1 MSIDNHRH
9 PDHLLFLHIQKTAG
23 STTHNIIERQYRKS
37 EIFNIYH
44 AVKGLEQFNAL
55 TTQDITKLKII
66 KGHFAFGIEQRLP
79 GSYEYITILRDPV
92 DRVISH
98 YYHAFEEKNHWHYN
112 ELHRRKLTF
121 EDVLDEGTL
130 PNLEN
135 NMVRMLS
142 GNNRIPFGSC
152 TREMLDKAN
161 DNLEKHFAVIG
172 LQSRFD
178 EFIIECAERYGW
190 RNFLWYRK
198 HRVGK
203 TRPKKESV
211 NGSVLEKIHKCTV
224 LDQELYDR
232 WKPVIEK
239 RISDKGA
246 EFAERVARFKKNN
259 SRINKYFGWWP
270 KSLTP

>member
-1 MSIDNHRH
+1 MSIDNLRI

-23 STTHNIIERQYRKS
+23 TTTHNIIERQYSKS

-44 AVKGLEQFNAL
+44 AVNGLEQFNAL
-55 TTQDITKLKII
+55 SADELTKLKII

-98 YYHAFEEKNHWHYN
+98 FYHAFEDKNHWQYN
-112 ELHRRKLTF
+112 EIQSRKLTL

-130 PNLEN
+130 PNLDN
-135 NMVRMLS
+135 NIIRMLS

-172 LQSRFD
+172 LQSKFD
-178 EFIIECAERYGW
+178 EFIIECAERYNW
-190 RNFLWYRK
+190 TKFLWYRK

-203 TRPKKESV
+203 TRPKKELLS
-211 NGSVLEKIHKCTV
+211 GSVLAKIQKCTA

-232 WKPVIEK
+232 WKPIVEQRLAEK
-239 RISDKGA
+239 DDSFVR
-246 EFAERVARFKKNN
+246 RVKQFKKRNALV
-259 SRINKYFGWWP
+259 NKYFGWLP
-270 KSLTP
+270 ESLTP